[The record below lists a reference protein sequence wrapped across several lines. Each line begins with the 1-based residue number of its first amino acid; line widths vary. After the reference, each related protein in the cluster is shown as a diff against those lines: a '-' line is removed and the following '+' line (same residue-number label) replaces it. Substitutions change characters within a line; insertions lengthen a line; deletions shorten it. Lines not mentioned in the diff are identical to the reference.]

1 MATTNP
7 FLTPLIEQVVPSA
20 VSLKDK
26 LTHAGVGQS
35 RYEGLYTPITGGGA
49 YSAGGSGTK
58 LMTFKLTG
66 ADYTDLSTLMLSLLV
81 APDVSSANYCIEEG
95 ILSLFQQVTVRIGG
109 VQLFTITDFPAVYN
123 VLVSQAMPKAVYEND
138 GPAQGLWK
146 SNPNLLGTL
155 TAAGAVSGYQYN
167 HAGGGGGGV
176 AGATG
181 AYDDTKHISARITAN
196 QWFSST
202 GRFYNVPLGFL
213 FSGLSTYFPLRN
225 VSNIEIEFLLQSSI
239 GSCIVPTVPVAYGTA
254 APATPPTQL
263 NVNEAELRVDHV
275 RCSPDLY
282 ALMDSEIREGSGV
295 TLAIDLHTHIP
306 FSQSAG
312 SNTVAS
318 EKALQTAQ
326 SIRFLKSI
334 SCITRPT
341 AFLNDPTCS
350 KSNFGNHQFGQ
361 FRCLVNGMSYPQ
373 VPITKCWDA
382 YQEAKKTQNKL
393 GHLTGDSVTTY
404 DNWTGPSLVQEVAS
418 IGGSRDGSWWGSAP
432 ADDSRFIPS
441 INFETF
447 LTSRDSDLDGVN
459 LAESAGSLVEVR
471 LTNAPC
477 TAIWTGAAAVTPT
490 AANATFGVILH
501 HTGILAIRGGAVEFL
516 K

>member
-35 RYEGLYTPITGGGA
+35 RYEGLYTPITGGGS

-58 LMTFKLTG
+58 LMTFKLTSS
-66 ADYTDLSTLMLSLLV
+66 DYTDLSTLMLSLQV
-81 APDVSSANYCIEEG
+81 APDVSSANYCIEES
-95 ILSLFQQVTVRIGG
+95 ITSLFQQVTVRIGG

-123 VLVSQAMPKAVYEND
+123 VLVSQAMPKAIYEND

-155 TAAGAVSGYQYN
+155 AAAGAVSGYQVN
-167 HAGGGGGGV
+167 HPGGTID
-176 AGATG
+176 GALS

-196 QWFSST
+196 QWFSSP

-239 GSCIVPTVPVAYGTA
+239 GSCIVPVSPVAYGSA
-254 APATPPTQL
+254 APGSAPTQL

-295 TLAIDLHTHIP
+295 TLAMDLHTHIP

-312 SNTVAS
+312 SASVAS

-334 SCITRPT
+334 SVITRPT

-350 KSNFGNHQFGQ
+350 KSNYGNHQFGQ

-382 YQEAKKTQNKL
+382 FQEAKKTQNKL
-393 GHLTGDSVTTY
+393 GHLTGDSVTSY
-404 DNWTGPSLVQEVAS
+404 DNWLGPSLLQEVAS
-418 IGGSRDGSWWGSAP
+418 ISGSRDGSWWGSAP

-471 LTNAPC
+471 ITNAPA
-477 TAIWTGAAAVTPT
+477 TAVWSDNATVVAT

>member
-7 FLTPLIEQVVPSA
+7 FLTPLVEQVVPSA

-35 RYEGLYTPITGGGA
+35 RYEGLYTPITGGGS

-58 LMTFKLTG
+58 LMTFKLTSS
-66 ADYTDLSTLMLSLLV
+66 DYTDLSTLMLSLN
-81 APDVSSANYCIEEG
+81 VSPADGTAANWCIDES
-95 ILSLFQQVTVRIGG
+95 ILCLFQQLTVRIGG

-123 VLVSQAMPKAVYEND
+123 TLVSQAMPKAIYDND
-138 GPAQGLWK
+138 GPAQGLYK
-146 SNPNLLGTL
+146 SNPALLA
-155 TAAGAVSGYQYN
+155 TAAVGGAVSGWQFN
-167 HAGGGGGGV
+167 LTGGSV

-181 AYDDTKHISARITAN
+181 AYDDTAHLGARVAA
-196 QWFSST
+196 SSWLSQT
-202 GRFYNVPLGFL
+202 GGKFYNVPLGFL

-225 VSNIEIEFLLQSSI
+225 VSNIEIEFLLQSSVN
-239 GSCIVPTVPVAYGTA
+239 SCLVPKAPVGFGAA
-254 APATPPTQL
+254 APAGAPSQI
-263 NVNEAELRVDHV
+263 NVNEAEIRVDHV

-295 TLAIDLHTHIP
+295 TLAMDLHTHIP

-312 SNTVAS
+312 SATVAS

-334 SCITRPT
+334 SVITRPT
-341 AFLNDPTCS
+341 AYLNDPTCS
-350 KSNFGNHQFGQ
+350 SANFGVHQFGQ

-373 VPITKCWDA
+373 VPISKCWDA

-393 GHLTGDSVTTY
+393 GHLTGDSVTNYT
-404 DNWTGPSLVQEVAS
+404 NWLGPVGVQAHPVIS
-418 IGGSRDGSWWGSAP
+418 GSRDGTWWGSAP
-432 ADDSRFIPS
+432 VDDARFIPS
-441 INFETF
+441 VNFETF

-471 LTNAPC
+471 ITNAPA
-477 TAIWTGAAAVTPT
+477 TAVWSAAGTANPT

>member
-7 FLTPLIEQVVPSA
+7 FLTPLVEQVVPSA

-35 RYEGLYTPITGGGA
+35 RYEGLYTPITGSGG

-66 ADYTDLSTLMLSLLV
+66 ADYTDLSTLMLSLQV
-81 APDVSSANYCIEEG
+81 APDVSSANYCIEES
-95 ILSLFQQVTVRIGG
+95 ILSLFQQVTIRVGG
-109 VQLFTITDFPAVYN
+109 VQLATITDFPAVYN

-138 GPAQGLWK
+138 GPTQGLWK

-155 TAAGAVSGYQYN
+155 AVAGAVSGYQYL
-167 HAGGGGGGV
+167 HPGGSV
-176 AGATG
+176 DGALG
-181 AYDDTKHISARITAN
+181 AYDDTKHISARVTAN
-196 QWFSST
+196 QWFT
-202 GRFYNVPLGFL
+202 TPGRFYNVPLGFL

-225 VSNIEIEFLLQSSI
+225 VSNIELEFLLQSSI
-239 GSCIVPTVPVAYGTA
+239 GACIVPVSPVAYGDA
-254 APATPPTQL
+254 APANPPTQL
-263 NVNEAELRVDHV
+263 NVSEAELRVDHV

-295 TLAIDLHTHIP
+295 TMAMDLHTHIP

-312 SNTVAS
+312 SNSVAS

-326 SIRFLKSI
+326 SIRFLRSI
-334 SCITRPT
+334 SVITRPT
-341 AFLNDPTCS
+341 AFLNDPTAS
-350 KSNFGNHQFGQ
+350 KSTFGNHMFGQ

-373 VPITKCWDA
+373 VPISKVWDA
-382 YQEAKKTQNKL
+382 YNEAKKTQNKL
-393 GHLTGDSVTTY
+393 GHLTGDSVTSY
-404 DNWTGPSLVQEVAS
+404 DNWAGPSLVQEITP

-477 TAIWTGAAAVTPT
+477 TAVWTGAAAVTVT
-490 AANATFGVILH
+490 AANGTFGVILH
-501 HTGILAIRGGAVEFL
+501 HSGILAIRGGAVEFL

>member
-1 MATTNP
+1 
-7 FLTPLIEQVVPSA
+7 
-20 VSLKDK
+20 
-26 LTHAGVGQS
+26 
-35 RYEGLYTPITGGGA
+35 
-49 YSAGGSGTK
+49 
-58 LMTFKLTG
+58 
-66 ADYTDLSTLMLSLLV
+66 MLSLQV
-81 APDVSSANYCIEEG
+81 APDTSSANYCIEEG
-95 ILSLFQQVTVRIGG
+95 ILSLFQQVTIRVGG
-109 VQLFTITDFPAVYN
+109 VQLATITDFPAVYN

-155 TAAGAVSGYQYN
+155 AAAGAVSGYQYL
-167 HAGGGGGGV
+167 HPGGTID
-176 AGATG
+176 GALG

-196 QWFSST
+196 QWFSGS

-225 VSNIEIEFLLQSSI
+225 VSNIELEFLLQSSI
-239 GSCIVPTVPVAYGTA
+239 GACIVPVSPVAYGDA
-254 APATPPTQL
+254 AAANPPTQL
-263 NVNEAELRVDHV
+263 NVSEAELRVDHV

-295 TLAIDLHTHIP
+295 TMAMDLHTHIP

-312 SNTVAS
+312 SNSVAS

-326 SIRFLKSI
+326 SIRFLRSI
-334 SCITRPT
+334 SVITRPT
-341 AFLNDPTCS
+341 AFLNDPMTS
-350 KSNFGNHQFGQ
+350 KSSFGNHQFGQ

-373 VPITKCWDA
+373 VPISKCWDA
-382 YQEAKKTQNKL
+382 YNEAKKTQNKL

-404 DNWTGPSLVQEVAS
+404 DNWSGPSLVQEVAS
-418 IGGSRDGSWWGSAP
+418 IGGSRDGTWWGSAP
-432 ADDSRFIPS
+432 ADDARFIPS

-477 TAIWTGAAAVTPT
+477 TAVWTGAAAVTVT

-501 HTGILAIRGGAVEFL
+501 HSGILAIRGGAVEFL

>member
-7 FLTPLIEQVVPSA
+7 FLTPLVEQVVPSA

-26 LTHAGVGQS
+26 LSHAGVGQS
-35 RYEGLYTPITGGGA
+35 RYEGLYTPITGGGG

-66 ADYTDLSTLMLSLLV
+66 ADYTDLSTLMLSMQV
-81 APDVSSANYCIEEG
+81 VPDVGSANYCMSESA
-95 ILSLFQQVTVRIGG
+95 LSLFQQLTVRIGG

-123 VLVSQAMPKAVYEND
+123 VLVSQAMPKAIYDND
-138 GPAQGLWK
+138 GPVQGLWR
-146 SNPNLLGTL
+146 SNDNLLAS
-155 TAAGAVSGYQYN
+155 AAVGGAVSGYQYLLT
-167 HAGGGGGGV
+167 GGSV
-176 AGATG
+176 AGALG
-181 AYDDTKHISARITAN
+181 AYDDTKHLGARVAAN
-196 QWFSST
+196 AWLQTT
-202 GRFYNVPLGFL
+202 GQFFNIPLGWL

-225 VSNIEIEFLLQSSI
+225 VSNIELEFLLQSSVNA
-239 GSCIVPTVPVAYGTA
+239 CIVPTEPVAYGSA
-254 APATPPTQL
+254 APASPPTQL
-263 NVNEAELRVDHV
+263 TVNEAELRVDHV

-295 TLAIDLHTHIP
+295 TMAVDLYTHIP

-312 SNTVAS
+312 SNSVTS

-334 SCITRPT
+334 SVITRPT

-373 VPITKCWDA
+373 VPISKAWDA
-382 YQEAKKTQNKL
+382 YNEAKKTQNKL
-393 GHLTGDSVTTY
+393 GHLTGDSVTSY
-404 DNWTGPSLVQEVAS
+404 INWLGPIGVQSVAP
-418 IGGSRDGSWWGSAP
+418 IAGSRDGSWWGSAP
-432 ADDSRFIPS
+432 CDDSRFIPS
-441 INFETF
+441 VNFETF

-477 TAIWTGAAAVTPT
+477 TAVWTSGTAVTPT
-490 AANATFGVILH
+490 AANGTFGVILH

>member
-7 FLTPLIEQVVPSA
+7 FLTPLVEQVVPSA

-35 RYEGLYTPITGGGA
+35 RYEGLYTPITGGGS

-58 LMTFKLTG
+58 LMTFKLTS
-66 ADYTDLSTLMLSLLV
+66 ADYTDLSTLMLSILV
-81 APDVSSANYCIEEG
+81 APDVGSANWCMEESA
-95 ILSLFQQVTVRIGG
+95 LSLFQQLTIRIGG
-109 VQLFTITDFPAVYN
+109 VQLATITDFPAVYN
-123 VLVSQAMPKAVYEND
+123 AMVSQAMPRAIYEND

-146 SNPNLLGTL
+146 SNPNLLAS
-155 TAAGAVSGYQYN
+155 TAVGGAVGGYQYALTGGSV
-167 HAGGGGGGV
+167 AGG
-176 AGATG
+176 AGC
-181 AYDDTKHISARITAN
+181 YDDTKHLGARVAAN
-196 QWFSST
+196 SWLQTT
-202 GRFYNVPLGFL
+202 GQFFNIPLGFL

-225 VSNIEIEFLLQSSI
+225 VSNIELEFLLQSSVNA
-239 GSCIVPTVPVAYGTA
+239 CIVPTVPVAYGSA
-254 APATPPTQL
+254 APASAPTQL

-295 TLAIDLHTHIP
+295 TMAIDLHTHIP

-312 SNTVAS
+312 SASVTS

-334 SCITRPT
+334 SVITRPT
-341 AFLNDPTCS
+341 AYLNDPTCS

-373 VPITKCWDA
+373 VPISKCWDA

-393 GHLTGDSVTTY
+393 GHLTGDSVTSY
-404 DNWTGPSLVQEVAS
+404 DNWLGPVGVQSVAPIS
-418 IGGSRDGSWWGSAP
+418 GSRDGTWWGSATQ
-432 ADDSRFIPS
+432 DDSRFIPS
-441 INFETF
+441 VNFETF

-471 LTNAPC
+471 ITNAPA
-477 TAIWTGAAAVTPT
+477 TAVWSSATAVAAT

>member
-7 FLTPLIEQVVPSA
+7 FLTPLVEQVVPSA

-35 RYEGLYTPITGGGA
+35 RYEGLYTPITGGGS

-58 LMTFKLTG
+58 LMTFKLTS

-81 APDVSSANYCIEEG
+81 APDTSSANWCIEES
-95 ILSLFQQVTVRIGG
+95 ILSIFQQLTVRIGG

-123 VLVSQAMPKAVYEND
+123 VMVSQAMPKAIYEND
-138 GPAQGLWK
+138 GPAQGLYK

-155 TAAGAVSGYQYN
+155 AAAGAVSGYQYN
-167 HAGGGGGGV
+167 HPGGSID
-176 AGATG
+176 GALS
-181 AYDDTKHISARITAN
+181 AYDDTKHISARIAAN
-196 QWFSST
+196 QWFSGT

-225 VSNIEIEFLLQSSI
+225 VSNIELEFLLQSSVN
-239 GSCIVPTVPVAYGTA
+239 SCIVPVSPVAYGDA
-254 APATPPTQL
+254 APGSAPTQL

-295 TLAIDLHTHIP
+295 TMAIDLHTHIP

-312 SNTVAS
+312 SATVTS

-334 SCITRPT
+334 SVITRPT

-350 KSNFGNHQFGQ
+350 KTTYGNHQFGQ

-373 VPITKCWDA
+373 VPISKCWDA
-382 YQEAKKTQNKL
+382 FQEAKKTQNKL

-404 DNWTGPSLVQEVAS
+404 DNWLGPSLVQEVAPIS
-418 IGGSRDGSWWGSAP
+418 GSRDGSWWGSAP

-441 INFETF
+441 VNFETF

-471 LTNAPC
+471 LTNAPA
-477 TAIWTGAAAVTPT
+477 TAVWTSASAVTPT

>member
-7 FLTPLIEQVVPSA
+7 FLTPLVEQVVPSA

-35 RYEGLYTPITGGGA
+35 RYEGLYTPITGSGG

-66 ADYTDLSTLMLSLLV
+66 ADYTDLSTLMLSLQV
-81 APDVSSANYCIEEG
+81 APDVSSANYCIEES
-95 ILSLFQQVTVRIGG
+95 ILSLFQQVTIRVGS
-109 VQLFTITDFPAVYN
+109 VQLATITDFPAVYN

-155 TAAGAVSGYQYN
+155 LAVGAVSGYQYN
-167 HAGGGGGGV
+167 HAGGTTLD
-176 AGATG
+176 GALA
-181 AYDDTKHISARITAN
+181 AYDDTKHISARVTAN
-196 QWFSST
+196 QWFT
-202 GRFYNVPLGFL
+202 TPGRFYNVPLGFL

-239 GSCIVPTVPVAYGTA
+239 GACIVPVSPVSYGDA
-254 APATPPTQL
+254 AASTPPTQL
-263 NVNEAELRVDHV
+263 NVSEAELRVDHV

-295 TLAIDLHTHIP
+295 TMAMDLHTHIP

-312 SNTVAS
+312 TSTTAS

-326 SIRFLKSI
+326 SIRFLRSI
-334 SCITRPT
+334 SVITRPT
-341 AFLNDPTCS
+341 AFLNDPMTS
-350 KSNFGNHQFGQ
+350 KSSFGNHMFAQ

-373 VPITKCWDA
+373 VPISKVWDA
-382 YQEAKKTQNKL
+382 YNEAKKTQNKL
-393 GHLTGDSVTTY
+393 GHLTGDSVTAY
-404 DNWTGPSLVQEVAS
+404 DNWAGPSLVQEITP

-447 LTSRDSDLDGVN
+447 LTSRDSDLDGIN

-477 TAIWTGAAAVTPT
+477 TAVWTGTAAVTPT

-501 HTGILAIRGGAVEFL
+501 HSGILAIRGGAVEFL

>member
-7 FLTPLIEQVVPSA
+7 FLTPLVEQVVPSA

-35 RYEGLYTPITGGGA
+35 RYEGLYTPITGSGG

-66 ADYTDLSTLMLSLLV
+66 ADYTDLSTLMLSLQV
-81 APDVSSANYCIEEG
+81 APDVSSVNYCIEES
-95 ILSLFQQVTVRIGG
+95 ILSLFQQVTIRVGG
-109 VQLFTITDFPAVYN
+109 VQLATITDFPAVYN
-123 VLVSQAMPKAVYEND
+123 VLVGQAMPKAVYEND

-155 TAAGAVSGYQYN
+155 AAVGTVQGYGVN
-167 HAGGGGGGV
+167 IATGGTV
-176 AGATG
+176 AGALS
-181 AYDDTKHISARITAN
+181 AFDDTKHVSARVTAN
-196 QWFSST
+196 QWFST
-202 GRFYNVPLGFL
+202 PGRFYNVPLGFL

-225 VSNIEIEFLLQSSI
+225 VSNIELEFLLQSSI
-239 GSCIVPTVPVAYGTA
+239 GACIVPVSPVAYGSA

-263 NVNEAELRVDHV
+263 NVSEAELRVDHV

-295 TLAIDLHTHIP
+295 TMAMDLHTHIP

-312 SNTVAS
+312 SATVAS

-326 SIRFLKSI
+326 SIRFLRSI
-334 SCITRPT
+334 SVITRPT

-350 KSNFGNHQFGQ
+350 KSNFGNHMFGQ

-373 VPITKCWDA
+373 VPISKVWDA
-382 YQEAKKTQNKL
+382 YNEAKKTQNKL

-404 DNWTGPSLVQEVAS
+404 DNWTGPSLAQEITP

-432 ADDSRFIPS
+432 CDDSRFIPS

-477 TAIWTGAAAVTPT
+477 TAVWASNTAVTPT

-501 HTGILAIRGGAVEFL
+501 HSGILAIRGGAVEFL

>member
-7 FLTPLIEQVVPSA
+7 FLTPLVEQVVPSA

-35 RYEGLYTPITGGGA
+35 RYEGLYTPVTGGGA

-66 ADYTDLSTLMLSLLV
+66 ADYTDLSTLMLSMQV
-81 APDVSSANYCIEEG
+81 APDVSSANWCIEES
-95 ILSLFQQVTVRIGG
+95 ILSIFQQLTVRVGG
-109 VQLFTITDFPAVYN
+109 VQLYTITDFPAVYN
-123 VLVSQAMPKAVYEND
+123 VLVSQAMPKAVYDQD

-146 SNPNLLGTL
+146 SNDRLLPAQATGGFV
-155 TAAGAVSGYQYN
+155 AGYQYALTGGSV
-167 HAGGGGGGV
+167 AGG
-176 AGATG
+176 AGC
-181 AYDDTKHISARITAN
+181 YDDTKHLGARVAAN
-196 QWFSST
+196 QWLT
-202 GRFYNVPLGFL
+202 TPGRFYNVPLGFL

-239 GSCIVPTVPVAYGTA
+239 GACIVPVVPVAYGTA
-254 APATPPTQL
+254 AAANPPTQL

-295 TLAIDLHTHIP
+295 TMAMDLHTHIP

-312 SNTVAS
+312 SASSTS

-341 AFLNDPTCS
+341 AYLNDPTCS
-350 KSNFGNHQFGQ
+350 KANFGNHMFGQ

-393 GHLTGDSVTTY
+393 GHLTGDSVTGY
-404 DNWTGPSLVQEVAS
+404 DNWTGPALVQEVAPIS
-418 IGGSRDGSWWGSAP
+418 GSRDGSWWGSATQ
-432 ADDSRFIPS
+432 DDSRFIPS
-441 INFETF
+441 VNFETF

-471 LTNAPC
+471 INNAPA
-477 TAIWTGAAAVTPT
+477 TAIWSGAAAVAAT